1 MEKEEHRRHLQLR
14 SRQEEESSFTL
25 AEMIFQPTLKRKRCG
40 QQSWGE
46 NWLQQNDV
54 RLEAKKGTQVET
66 GVLGRKRGRATA
78 PRNKSTTEMCW
89 DIRSVPTGPARS
101 DRTVQGTR
109 CISVP
114 YLGGDILNHHWC
126 PVGMC
131 MAQKGTII
139 LPQLADLQ
147 AFCYGSGSGGFLKGS
162 DRVPW
167 AGVIVIHW
175 YNELEQVTP
184 ADYTSFCAPI
194 IPT

>member
-1 MEKEEHRRHLQLR
+1 MWAAVLR
-14 SRQEEESSFTL
+14 GKLIAAKWCEVGSQEGNTRGNWVFGQEEGQSNSTKEQVYNRDVLRHQECAHGSS
-25 AEMIFQPTLKRKRCG
+25 QKW
-40 QQSWGE
+40 Q
-46 NWLQQNDV
+46 
-54 RLEAKKGTQVET
+54 GTQ
-66 GVLGRKRGRATA
+66 
-78 PRNKSTTEMCW
+78 
-89 DIRSVPTGPARS
+89 
-101 DRTVQGTR
+101 